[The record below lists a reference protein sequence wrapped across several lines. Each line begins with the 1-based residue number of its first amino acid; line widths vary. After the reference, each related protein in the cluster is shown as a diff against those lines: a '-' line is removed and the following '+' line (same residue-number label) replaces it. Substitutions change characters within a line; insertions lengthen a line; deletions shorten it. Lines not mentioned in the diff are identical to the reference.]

1 MNEKELF
8 LKIYEVSQKI
18 STDVYIVGGFV
29 RDQLLQEYFPD
40 EYPLVQAVVEKSR
53 VQAAIEQDI
62 IDGGEEVIIEV
73 RKKSNDFDFVVD
85 GGGLEF
91 ARAFDNYIDIEGTLV
106 EFPDFDTARYIIKVS
121 EEFRIEVEFAG
132 ARTEEYNFSTRKP
145 VVKST
150 TIEKDLARRDF
161 TVNAMARK
169 VLRGGDLGDVL
180 DFYDGVGDLKNKLIR
195 TPLNPDETFSEDPL
209 RMLRA
214 ARFASKLQFEIEEK
228 TYQSIIYNRARL
240 EIISKERIL
249 EEFLKLLSSPVPSIG
264 LWILF
269 KTQLFDYFLPEVS
282 ALDGVE
288 EVYGQG
294 HKNNLSHTFLV
305 VDNIAT
311 RTNKTLLRYAAL
323 MHDIGKPGTKEFIKG
338 RGWAFDMHEHL
349 GRKIVRLVGK
359 RLRMSK
365 DDTEYVA
372 HLVRWH
378 QQPIALMDE
387 EITDSAVRRL
397 LVNLRDDIDD
407 LLKLCRSDITTGNP
421 NKLNN
426 RLKNYDVL
434 ENRLIEI
441 ISKDKLRNFHSPVRG
456 EEIMEI
462 CGLKPGPTVGKIK
475 MAIENAIL
483 EGEIANDYGEAM
495 DYFMKIKDEFCE
507 QVGEWERW
515 G

>member
-1 MNEKELF
+1 
-8 LKIYEVSQKI
+8 
-18 STDVYIVGGFV
+18 
-29 RDQLLQEYFPD
+29 
-40 EYPLVQAVVEKSR
+40 
-53 VQAAIEQDI
+53 
-62 IDGGEEVIIEV
+62 
-73 RKKSNDFDFVVD
+73 
-85 GGGLEF
+85 
-91 ARAFDNYIDIEGTLV
+91 
-106 EFPDFDTARYIIKVS
+106 
-121 EEFRIEVEFAG
+121 
-132 ARTEEYNFSTRKP
+132 
-145 VVKST
+145 
-150 TIEKDLARRDF
+150 
-161 TVNAMARK
+161 
-169 VLRGGDLGDVL
+169 
-180 DFYDGVGDLKNKLIR
+180 
-195 TPLNPDETFSEDPL
+195 
-209 RMLRA
+209 MLRA